1 MIRRETAT
9 KSSCNQFPVVLVFKT
24 FVSILA
30 KNVGVVA
37 AVNERERLAWSRAR
51 FCQEQRNYKNKFLAE
66 NLKG

>member
-9 KSSCNQFPVVLVFKT
+9 ESSYNQFPVVLVFKT

-37 AVNERERLAWSRAR
+37 AVNERERLAWSIAS
-51 FCQEQRNYKNKFLAE
+51 FAKSKEIIKTNSW
-66 NLKG
+66 LKT